1 MVAQAD
7 LVGDLVGLLEAE
19 HRVLVPQGKD
29 MLVVLGMQL
38 PTNRAEVEAVQ
49 VGMGPMVLP
58 GGHMD
63 KAEQAVLG
71 H

>member
-29 MLVVLGMQL
+29 MLVGLVMQL
-38 PTNRAEVEAVQ
+38 LTNQVEVEVEQ
-49 VGMGPMVLP
+49 VGTEPMVLP
-58 GGHMD
+58 GEHMD